1 MNKQFFKDYPI
12 FFRYFIADFVGKVAD
27 QYFLVLL
34 PFLIFTVTNDTALLA
49 ITLAASAI
57 GRILMLPFGGV
68 IVDRFRPQI
77 FLFGNNVIQFF
88 GLILVLALNYYG
100 MLNLWNIG
108 ITALIFGL
116 TDGISLPA
124 TSGMIPRLVKKE
136 DLLKANSFI
145 QGLEQL
151 TGVLGPILAGFTIAR
166 LGLGW
171 GIAGGIALY
180 LISSIG
186 YFTILYLKTELEQ
199 HDTLHWF
206 NDIKKGIDAIKDNPV
221 VLTNIIFTATSNI
234 FLAGSITIGFLL
246 LLRDK
251 FGLGADFYSLT
262 GVFFSLGFVI
272 GFPLVGRIKKIAY
285 PGRMAM
291 LFAAIYCIVF
301 LLFAT
306 LPNVWMIMATLTVVG
321 IVVAFDSTISTT
333 WVQSTTPVAVMGRVA
348 AFQVFA
354 MIAVDPVG
362 SAIAG
367 FTAKYGVEKIF
378 YVAAIGYLVIA
389 GLNFIFNPVLRKR
402 YDLDFTHKPEEAK

>member
-12 FFRYFIADFVGKVAD
+12 FFRYFVADFVGKVAD
-27 QYFLVLL
+27 QYFLILL
-34 PFLIFTVTNDTALLA
+34 PFLIFTITNDTFLLA
-49 ITLAASAI
+49 ATLGANAV
-57 GRILMLPFGGV
+57 GRILMLLFGGV
-68 IVDRFRPQI
+68 IVDRFRPQV
-77 FLFGNNVIQFF
+77 FLFGNNLIQFL
-88 GLILVLALNYYG
+88 GLIGVLLLQNAG
-100 MLNLWNIG
+100 QLNLWNIG
-108 ITALIFGL
+108 FIALIFGL

-151 TGVLGPILAGFTIAR
+151 TGILGPVMAGLIIAR
-166 LGLGW
+166 LGLGA
-171 GIAGGIALY
+171 GVIGGIILY
-180 LISSIG
+180 AISSVV
-186 YFTILYLKTELEQ
+186 YFTILHLKTELEH
-199 HDTLHWF
+199 HDKLHWL
-206 NDIKKGIDAIKDNPV
+206 NDMKKGVDAVRNNPV

-272 GFPLVGRIKKIAY
+272 GFPLVSRIKKIAY

-291 LFAAIYCIVF
+291 LFSFIYFIVF

-306 LPNVWMIMATLTVVG
+306 LPNVWLIMGTLTIVG
-321 IVVAFDSTISTT
+321 IVAAFDSTISTT
-333 WVQSTTPVAVMGRVA
+333 WVQSTTPVEVMGRIA

-378 YVAAIGYLVIA
+378 YVAAFGYLIIA
-389 GLNFIFNPVLRKR
+389 GLNFVFNPVLRKR
-402 YDLDFTHKPEEAK
+402 YDLDFTHKETVS